1 MGSACNIESRPTTCQ
16 VLRPL
21 VVACGNIADS
31 ESLLADDLL
40 PSGMPCPRPPPKAP
54 VDRVHRR
61 QEDAGARCEVLR
73 EQDQSLCA
81 RCSDGA
87 HRAGL
92 WNRPPTAPCG
102 GSYSARTRLRRVS
115 VRVYVE
121 ISELCAR
128 GFQSGSHTNPSS
140 GRGELRA
147 ARGPVRGRNAES
159 FEGNL
164 SGLR

>member
-1 MGSACNIESRPTTCQ
+1 MRALQRRRAQG
-16 VLRPL
+16 RPL
-21 VVACGNIADS
+21 GSPA
-31 ESLLADDLL
+31 
-40 PSGMPCPRPPPKAP
+40 
-54 VDRVHRR
+54 
-61 QEDAGARCEVLR
+61 
-73 EQDQSLCA
+73 
-81 RCSDGA
+81 
-87 HRAGL
+87 
-92 WNRPPTAPCG
+92 NRSSCG